1 MLDLGTAVG
10 YLLLDTSGFE
20 KGISKSM
27 SSFKTLKDSTS
38 TANDKLK
45 AMGSITADVGEKL
58 TKYVALPLAGL
69 AAGSLAAASTFEGA
83 MNKLKS
89 STGAAEDQMQSF
101 ETVLRNVYRGGY
113 GEGYEDIA
121 DAIALINQQLGD
133 MSPEQLEQTTESA
146 LLLRDVFEYDLNE
159 SIRATSALMGNF
171 GISSQEA
178 FDLIAYG
185 AQNGLDF
192 SGELLDTISEYS
204 PQFKKLGLD
213 AYEMFDILASGADAG
228 AWNLDKVGDAIKELS
243 IRAIDMSSTTQEA
256 YAILGLNTQ
265 QMAQYFAQ
273 GGDAAKGAF
282 NMIIQGLASIE
293 DPVQQSIAGVGLFG
307 TMWEDLGPDVVTQLA
322 NISGESKNAKGS
334 INELNEAK
342 MDSFQNQLE
351 ETKRM
356 LSDLG
361 VELGLQLLP
370 YVKKLLEFLQNG
382 IEFFAGL
389 DDGTKTFIVTIAALV
404 AALGIGI
411 TIVTKLAAAI
421 TAISTALGILGVSA
435 SVSLPAILA
444 IIAALTVL
452 VGLLVALNS
461 GKDKSDRGG
470 GFVDT
475 RDLSL
480 PKSRV
485 SSGSYASGLD
495 YVPSDRTVDVHE
507 GESIITKQD
516 RRDIMSELDNLS
528 RQNSRPIQI
537 NTTIEL
543 DGAVLAN
550 KQYQYTEQE
559 SINRGRPQY
568 T

>member
-10 YLLLDTSGFE
+10 YLLLDTTGFE

-27 SSFKTLKDSTS
+27 ESFKTLKDGTS

-45 AMGSITADVGEKL
+45 AMGSITEDVGNKL
-58 TKYVALPLAGL
+58 TKYVAVPLAGL

-89 STGAAEDQMQSF
+89 STRATGEQMKNF
-101 ETVLRNVYRGGY
+101 ESVLRSVYRGGY

-121 DAIALINQQLGD
+121 DAIALIDQQLGEL
-133 MSPEQLEQTTESA
+133 SPEELEQTTEAA
-146 LLLRDVFEYDLNE
+146 LLLRDTFEYDLNE
-159 SIRATSALMGNF
+159 SIRATNTLMGNF
-171 GISSQEA
+171 GVSSQEA

-243 IRAIDMSSTTQEA
+243 IRAIDMSTTTQEA

-282 NMIIQGLASIE
+282 NMIIQGLADIE
-293 DPVQQSIAGVGLFG
+293 DPVQQSIAGVNLFG
-307 TMWEDLGPDVVTQLA
+307 SMWEDLGPEVVTQLA
-322 NISGESKNAKGS
+322 NMTGASKDAKGS
-334 INELNEAK
+334 IDELNETK
-342 MDSFQNQLE
+342 MSSFQSQLE

-389 DDGTKTFIVTIAALV
+389 DDGTKTFILTIAGLV

-411 TIVTKLAAAI
+411 TIVTKLATAI
-421 TAISTALGILGVSA
+421 TAVSAALGVLGVSA
-435 SVSLPAILA
+435 SVSLPALLA

-461 GKDKSDRGG
+461 GKDESNRGG

-475 RDLSL
+475 RGINVPTS
-480 PKSRV
+480 PV
-485 SSGSYASGLD
+485 PSGSYASGLD
-495 YVPSDRTVDVHE
+495 YVPSDRTVKVHE
-507 GESIITKQD
+507 GESIVTKQGT
-516 RRDIMSELDNLS
+516 RDLLEGMGNLS
-528 RQNSRPIQI
+528 RQTTRPIQI

-550 KQYQYTEQE
+550 KQYTYNEQE
-559 SINRGRPQY
+559 SANRGKSQY
-568 T
+568 S